1 MTVLQAN
8 FSDLN
13 KLMNAYAKC
22 AFSPESVTSGIKELQ
37 NKASEL
43 KKVPA
48 RKRFTNNK
56 RT

>member
-1 MTVLQAN
+1 MTVLQVS
-8 FSDLN
+8 FSDLS
-13 KLMNAYAKC
+13 KLQSAFSKC
-22 AFSPESVTSGIKELQ
+22 ALSHDVVAEGIKELQ